1 MATGRAPAM
10 YAIPQRVSLV
20 AQTVASLRQGLAAG
34 LWHEHLPGELELCER
49 LQVSRMTLRRALAVL
64 EGEGLLV
71 TAQGQRRRIGKAAP
85 AGPAR
90 RERRV
95 VLLTPLRLAEMR
107 PTVLYWVND
116 LTDHLA
122 EAGFHLEVHPC
133 SACYAER
140 PEETL
145 NRLERELRPA
155 GWVLYLSTAA
165 MQEWFSRQTVPALL
179 AGSRHGDVRLPS
191 VDLDYRA
198 IGQHAAETFLAK
210 GHRHLAF
217 LRSAHGLAGD
227 LETEHGFVE
236 ACGRHGAR
244 GEAIDLGETAERVAQ
259 TVGQRLARAPRP
271 TALLVSQPAHLLTVL
286 GTLAQAGVAV
296 PGDVSLISRDSESF
310 LPFVVPTVARYEIA
324 PANLA
329 RNLSRQVL
337 LMLGPRG
344 RADRAVRL
352 MPKFVPGATL
362 GNLSKAR
369 TTTPA

>member
-1 MATGRAPAM
+1 M
-10 YAIPQRVSLV
+10 YFIPQRVSLV
-20 AQTVASLRQGLAAG
+20 AQTVASLRQGLADG

-64 EGEGLLV
+64 ESEGLLV

-85 AGPAR
+85 AGPPR

-107 PTVLYWVND
+107 PTVLFWVND

-122 EAGFHLEVHPC
+122 EAGFHLEVYP
-133 SACYAER
+133 SPACYTKR
-140 PEETL
+140 PEATL
-145 NRLERELRPA
+145 DRLERELRPA
-155 GWVLYLSTAA
+155 GWVLYLSTST
-165 MQEWFSRQTVPALL
+165 MQQWFSQQPVPALL
-179 AGSRHGDVRLPS
+179 AGSRHGEVKLPS

-217 LRSAHGLAGD
+217 LRSAQGLAGD

-244 GEAIDLGETAERVAQ
+244 GEVLSHGDTPERLRQTLAQLMTAA
-259 TVGQRLARAPRP
+259 ARP
-271 TALLVSQPAHLLTVL
+271 TALLVSQPAHMLTVL
-286 GTLAQAGVAV
+286 GTLAQAGVTV
-296 PGDVSLISRDSESF
+296 PGGVSLIARDSESF

-344 RADRAVRL
+344 RAGQAVRL
-352 MPKFVPGATL
+352 MPKFVPGRTL
-362 GNLSKAR
+362 GNLSKAQ
-369 TTTPA
+369 TTASA

>member
-1 MATGRAPAM
+1 MANGPAPAM

-20 AQTVASLRQGLAAG
+20 AQTVASLRQGLADG

-133 SACYAER
+133 PACYAER

-217 LRSAHGLAGD
+217 LRSTQGLAGD

-244 GEAIDLGETAERVAQ
+244 GEVLSHGDTPERLRQTLAQ
-259 TVGQRLARAPRP
+259 QLTPAARP
-271 TALLVSQPAHLLTVL
+271 TALLVSQPAHMLTVL
-286 GTLAQAGVAV
+286 GTLAQAGISV
-296 PGDVSLISRDSESF
+296 PGGVSLIARDSESF
-310 LPFVVPTVARYEIA
+310 LPFLVPTVARYEIA

-337 LMLGPRG
+337 AMLGPRG
-344 RADRAVRL
+344 RTEQAVRL

-369 TTTPA
+369 TTTSA

>member
-1 MATGRAPAM
+1 M
-10 YAIPQRVSLV
+10 YTIPQRVSLV

-34 LWHEHLPGELELCER
+34 LWHEHLPSELELCER

-64 EGEGLLV
+64 EGEGLLIV
-71 TAQGQRRRIGKAAP
+71 TQGQRRRIGKAAP
-85 AGPAR
+85 SAPPR

-107 PTVLYWVND
+107 PTVLYWIND

-133 SACYAER
+133 PACYTER
-140 PEETL
+140 PDTTL
-145 NRLERELRPA
+145 ARLERELRPA
-155 GWVLYLSTAA
+155 GWVLYLSTTA
-165 MQEWFSRQTVPALL
+165 MQQWFSRQSVPALL
-179 AGSRHGDVRLPS
+179 AGSRHGEVRLPS

-217 LRSAHGLAGD
+217 LRSAQGLAGD
-227 LETEHGFVE
+227 FETEHGFVE
-236 ACGRHGAR
+236 ACRRHRAR
-244 GEAIDLGETAERVAQ
+244 GEAIYLGDTAERIAQ

-286 GTLAQAGVAV
+286 GALAQAGVAV

-324 PANLA
+324 PSSLA

-337 LMLGPRG
+337 LILGPRG
-344 RADRAVRL
+344 PAARAVRL
-352 MPKFVPGATL
+352 MPRFVRGATL
-362 GNLSKAR
+362 GSLSKD
-369 TTTPA
+369 

>member
-1 MATGRAPAM
+1 M

-20 AQTVASLRQGLAAG
+20 AQTVASLRQGLADR

-64 EGEGLLV
+64 EGEGLLS
-71 TAQGQRRRIGKAAP
+71 AGQGQRRRIGRVPKLPAP
-85 AGPAR
+85 R
-90 RERRV
+90 RGRRV
-95 VLLTPLRLAEMR
+95 VLLTPLRLAELR
-107 PTVLYWVND
+107 PTVLFWVND

-122 EAGFHLEVHPC
+122 EAGFHLEIHPC
-133 SACYAER
+133 PAAYTEQPDA
-140 PEETL
+140 TL
-145 NRLERELRPA
+145 TRLERELRPA

-165 MQEWFSRQTVPALL
+165 MQEWFNQQTVPALL
-179 AGSRHGDVRLPS
+179 AGSRHGEVRLPS

-217 LRSAHGLAGD
+217 LRSVQGLAGD

-236 ACGRHGAR
+236 ACRRHGSAR
-244 GEAIDLGETAERVAQ
+244 SEAIVHGDTPERLAQ
-259 TVGQRLARAPRP
+259 TVGQRLVRIPRP
-271 TALLVSQPAHLLTVL
+271 TALLVSQPAHLLTLL
-286 GTLAQAGVAV
+286 GALAQAGVAV
-296 PGDVSLISRDSESF
+296 PGDVSLIARDSESF
-310 LPFVVPTVARYEIA
+310 LPFVVPTAARYEIA

-344 RADRAVRL
+344 PAAKAVRL
-352 MPKFVPGATL
+352 MPRFVSGATL
-362 GNLSKAR
+362 GDLSKSQ
-369 TTTPA
+369 TTRPT

>member
-1 MATGRAPAM
+1 M

-20 AQTVASLRQGLAAG
+20 AQTVASLRQGLAEG

-64 EGEGLLV
+64 ESEGILQV
-71 TAQGQRRRIGKAAP
+71 AQGKRRRIGKTAP
-85 AGPAR
+85 SGPRR

-116 LTDHLA
+116 LADHLA
-122 EAGFHLEVHPC
+122 EAGFHLEVHP
-133 SACYAER
+133 SPACYAER
-140 PEETL
+140 PEATL
-145 NRLERELRPA
+145 ARLERELRPA

-165 MQEWFSRQTVPALL
+165 MQRWFSQQSVPALL
-179 AGSRHGDVRLPS
+179 AGSRHDEVHLPS

-217 LRSAHGLAGD
+217 LRSVEGLAGD
-227 LETEHGFVE
+227 TETEHGFVE
-236 ACGRHGAR
+236 ACHRQGAR
-244 GEAIDLGETAERVAQ
+244 AEAISVGDTAERIAHSVAQ
-259 TVGQRLARAPRP
+259 RLVRSPRP
-271 TALLVSQPAHLLTVL
+271 TGLLLSQAAHVLTVL
-286 GTLAQAGVAV
+286 GTLIQAGVAV

-324 PANLA
+324 PTRLA

-344 RADRAVRL
+344 FAARAVRL
-352 MPKFVPGATL
+352 MPKFVRGVTL
-362 GNLSKAR
+362 GSLSKA
-369 TTTPA
+369 